1 MDVLIILLNNVMALF
16 MVQMELFL
24 VTAELTIKK
33 AKKNLDKNF
42 NYEQYK
48 VLKSKIEKILKL
60 LNVIEKKLSV
70 INKIL
75 SKILKVI
82 TVIQGLII
90 GLTAIPILPTI
101 IHNFLIKLNIYLSSI
116 TKILRVVN
124 NIIKII
130 LAKIN
135 RIKELLN
142 DFLFSFNDKLKQ
154 IIELFNTVNTNKNID
169 GYNGLVINNP
179 ATNTSANTG
188 TIVFNTNINTNI
200 FKDNGFNFTYKQ
212 VELILL
218 DLNEYS
224 NTIDDLIK
232 TNQEYKGYIFKIY
245 ELDSTIPNIKN
256 RYAVALDDKG
266 VEKFRSETSFTLRPT
281 VLIESLKF
289 KIDNDLIANYII

>member
-70 INKIL
+70 INKLL
-75 SKILKVI
+75 SKILTVI

-101 IHNFLIKLNIYLSSI
+101 IHNFLIKLNIYLSNIS
-116 TKILRVVN
+116 KILRVVN
-124 NIIKII
+124 NVIKII
-130 LAKIN
+130 LTKIN
-135 RIKELLN
+135 RIKALLN

-232 TNQEYKGYIFKIY
+232 NNQEYKGYIFKIY